1 MSAAPLA
8 GPCHPLPVRAIPR
21 RRVHDVVEV
30 VATGGIGGAQQHVAS
45 LVGRLD
51 RQRFRPHVVFLS
63 DGPAVAR
70 VERTGVPVIVLG
82 TGDDD
87 GAVAALARLI
97 AELDP
102 AIVHN
107 HMYRAEVVGTG
118 AALRMVAMGRPRPF
132 VVSTVHSSRVRRAT
146 DRAVLARLTP
156 EMDRLVAVSRSIERK
171 IEREG
176 RRGAPVV
183 LIPNGVDLDGYAAQ
197 PPDPSLADGVGVRP
211 GGPLVGIIAR
221 IEPEK
226 GHPTL
231 LDAWPLVLRDV
242 PEARLLVVGEGSR
255 REMLEDRARRLGL
268 LGGAAI
274 AGNGRR
280 PSGSFEPRVVFTG
293 RRDDIPAIVAAL
305 DVAVLPSYREAQGV
319 SLLEAMALERPIV
332 ASRVG
337 GIPEFVDDGVTGLLV
352 EPRDPAALAAAV
364 VRVLR
369 DRALAETLGRNAR
382 EVVRDRYC
390 VDLMVQRVED
400 LYEEGIAAR
409 ADLAAVQERSA

>member
-1 MSAAPLA
+1 
-8 GPCHPLPVRAIPR
+8 
-21 RRVHDVVEV
+21 
-30 VATGGIGGAQQHVAS
+30 
-45 LVGRLD
+45 
-51 RQRFRPHVVFLS
+51 
-63 DGPAVAR
+63 
-70 VERTGVPVIVLG
+70 
-82 TGDDD
+82 
-87 GAVAALARLI
+87 
-97 AELDP
+97 
-102 AIVHN
+102 VHN